1 MNIEARG
8 KEHTGKFDIG
18 QYVSEKEQKPGCC
31 GWVGFEEF
39 NKFCLMQLVGC
50 LKMVKRMQD

>member
-31 GWVGFEEF
+31 G
-39 NKFCLMQLVGC
+39 
-50 LKMVKRMQD
+50 